1 MKIHVCLVSAQAAAN
16 LLPALDP
23 AIKPEKV
30 ILIISGKMQTQ
41 ADNLSRVMQE
51 AGVKTEPYKLTN
63 EHDYA
68 GTEAEL
74 LELASRLEQDD
85 VALNITGGTKLVSLA
100 AQSVASAASWRMF
113 YVDADTDQVS
123 WLYKNAPPA
132 TPLTQHLRLRHYLQG
147 YGYSLPSVPEKL
159 QLTPAQQT
167 LTRTLINEIGSL
179 EAPLSQLNWLSQ
191 QAEDKR
197 RLEVEM
203 DERQR
208 DSRSLEALLRNFENA
223 KSLTVQRNKII
234 FPSEAQRD
242 FVKGGWLEA
251 HVFQTLCNLT
261 GDLDIRDSAVNLEV
275 VDRTDVKNEL
285 DIAFMARNRLFIIEC
300 KTARMDKPEAPKAN
314 DTLFKLAETSKR
326 IGGLGTRGMLVSYRA
341 LRDAEKQLARALNI
355 HCACGTDIRNLSEHI
370 KTRVLS

>member
-23 AIKPEKV
+23 ALKPEKA

-41 ADNLSRVMQE
+41 AENLSRVMQE

-74 LELASRLEQDD
+74 RELASRLGQDD
-85 VALNITGGTKLVSLA
+85 VALNITGGTKLMSLA
-100 AQSVASAASWRMF
+100 AQSIAAAAGWKMF
-113 YVDADTDQVS
+113 YVDADTDQIS
-123 WLYKNAPPA
+123 WLHKDAPPA
-132 TPLTQHLRLRHYLQG
+132 TPLAQHLRLRHYLQG
-147 YGYSLPSVPEKL
+147 YGYASAPEKL
-159 QLTPAQQT
+159 QIMSAQRSLTD
-167 LTRTLINEIGSL
+167 TLITQIGSL

-223 KSLTVQRNKII
+223 GALTVQRNKIV

-261 GDLDIRDSAVNLEV
+261 GALDIRDSAVNLEV

-300 KTARMDKPEAPKAN
+300 KTARMDKPEALKAN

-341 LRDAEKQLARALNI
+341 LRDAEKQLAKALNI
-355 HCACGTDIRNLSEHI
+355 HCVCGADIRHLPERI
-370 KTRVLS
+370 KSWVRP

>member
-23 AIKPEKV
+23 ALKPEKA

-41 ADNLSRVMQE
+41 AENLSRVMQE
-51 AGVKTEPYKLTN
+51 AGVKAEHYPLTN

-74 LELASRLEQDD
+74 LELASRLGQDD
-85 VALNITGGTKLVSLA
+85 VALNITGGTKLMSLA
-100 AQSVASAASWRMF
+100 AQSVAALASWRMF
-113 YVDADTDQVS
+113 YVDADTDQVI

-147 YGYSLPSVPEKL
+147 YGYSLPSAPEKL
-159 QLTPAQQT
+159 QLTSAQQA
-167 LTRTLINEIGSL
+167 LTHTLIKDIGSL
-179 EAPLSQLNWLSQ
+179 ETPLSQLNWLSQ

-203 DERQR
+203 NAQR
-208 DSRSLEALLRNFENA
+208 GSPGLETLLRHFADAGVLE
-223 KSLTVQRNKII
+223 VQGDKIV

-261 GDLDIRDSAVNLEV
+261 GALDIRDSAVNLEV

-300 KTARMDKPEAPKAN
+300 KTARMDKPEALKAN

-341 LRDAEKQLARALNI
+341 LRDAEKQLAKALNI
-355 HCACGTDIRNLSEHI
+355 HCVCGADIRHLPERI
-370 KTRVLS
+370 KSWVRP